1 MEKNVVSFVFKMT
14 TKTQRGH
21 YYMIKILKKEKNKK
35 TFYKI
40 GTLILLFVVILEN
53 AYFLFI

>member
-1 MEKNVVSFVFKMT
+1 
-14 TKTQRGH
+14 
-21 YYMIKILKKEKNKK
+21 MIKILKKEKNKK

>member
-1 MEKNVVSFVFKMT
+1 
-14 TKTQRGH
+14 
-21 YYMIKILKKEKNKK
+21 MIKILKKENNKK
-35 TFYKI
+35 TFDKI

>member
-1 MEKNVVSFVFKMT
+1 
-14 TKTQRGH
+14 
-21 YYMIKILKKEKNKK
+21 MIKILKNDKNKK